1 MERAGNKCNSTPFQT
16 GEGDAGN
23 QTRGILEKSLV
34 AKYLGFY
41 FRFLHINKIAC
52 KSHYIVFLAQIS
64 IFKYTS
70 KHGKT
75 TK

>member
-1 MERAGNKCNSTPFQT
+1 MPAWRGPEINVIPLPSRQE
-16 GEGDAGN
+16 EGDAGN

-52 KSHYIVFLAQIS
+52 KSHYIVFLARIS
-64 IFKYTS
+64 IFK
-70 KHGKT
+70 
-75 TK
+75 